1 MTDPKDISGDA
12 KEAKTEQAFEN
23 YDLKAEA
30 PEARKPSI
38 RFAFEFQALLE
49 KFIPADKEALA
60 LRKQSRIAG
69 IAAVVLVL
77 AALLLASLGPLIA
90 GEHAPAG
97 GDHAVVEAGY
107 AATHAVAEGDHGSPG
122 LNVHAIIGLI
132 AAVMGLAGTL
142 LGLSGMRR
150 SASRRKWLHA
160 RLTTETLRLFHFHYM
175 AARLP
180 ELASIGTDAAKQKA
194 YLDDRAA
201 AMARLQE
208 RVLNDPEKELQR
220 IVARDGETAFEAIT
234 PMMSSEGGEITQ
246 PAADA
251 FAAWRVL
258 RVDWQGGYC
267 AAKLEHRHKGRTTTK
282 QLEEIFAGLGWFCV
296 GAIILIH
303 IGHFVGMLAQ
313 MQLAILEVAVIWIA
327 LIALAGRAME
337 DGFQPQREIER
348 YEQYRAN
355 VRVATERFD
364 AATTFSAKLDAIRS
378 FERSSLEEMR
388 VFLRTHARAR
398 FLL

>member
-1 MTDPKDISGDA
+1 MTDPTGKSGDT
-12 KEAKTEQAFEN
+12 EDTKTEQAFEN

-30 PEARKPSI
+30 PEARKPAI
-38 RFAFEFQALLE
+38 RFAFEFPALLD

-69 IAAVVLVL
+69 IFAVALVL
-77 AALLLASLGPLIA
+77 GALLLASLGPLIA
-90 GEHAPAG
+90 GDHAPAASEHVDPPALADASHGEG
-97 GDHAVVEAGY
+97 GLG
-107 AATHAVAEGDHGSPG
+107 
-122 LNVHAIIGLI
+122 VHAIVGLI
-132 AAVMGLAGTL
+132 AAVMGLGGTI
-142 LGLSGMRR
+142 LGLSGLRR

-175 AARLP
+175 AAKLP
-180 ELASIGTDAAKQKA
+180 ELVNIGADEARRKA

-201 AMARLQE
+201 ALVRLDE
-208 RVLNDPEKELQR
+208 LVLKDPEKELQR
-220 IVARDGETAFEAIT
+220 ILKRGQETTFETLT
-234 PMMSSEGGEITQ
+234 PMMPSTGQEIT
-246 PAADA
+246 PTASEI

-267 AAKLEHRHKGRTTTK
+267 DAKLEHRHKGRMTTK
-282 QLEEIFAGLGWFCV
+282 QLEEIFTGLGWFCV

-313 MQLAILEVAVIWIA
+313 AQLAILEVAVIWIA

-355 VRVATERFD
+355 VRVATERFE
-364 AATTFSAKLDAIRS
+364 AATTFPAKLDAIRS
-378 FERSSLEEMR
+378 FERTSLEEMR